1 MIDYFYEDDYVFD
14 LDKRPGLN
22 IAFGITYFDDNQE
35 PIDDLD
41 YGEVIGRV
49 KTWGSE
55 GGLQYQNLK
64 LRPCTYQELGLDS
77 PVEVSED
84 SKFYPVH
91 KNSVQWLE

>member
-14 LDKRPGLN
+14 LDKKPGLN

-49 KTWGSE
+49 KTWGSK
-55 GGLQYQNLK
+55 GGL
-64 LRPCTYQELGLDS
+64 
-77 PVEVSED
+77 
-84 SKFYPVH
+84 
-91 KNSVQWLE
+91 